1 MPLSDNLPLVVCPR
15 SNGEFDWV
23 TDDTANSFVED
34 GVLYLVPTLTTDVLT
49 DAQIQDGYTI
59 NLGDSCTASNK
70 TGPQCV
76 MTSNSTTGKILP
88 PVRSSRIST
97 QNKHSIRYG
106 KVQFEAK
113 MPTGDWIWPTV
124 RMSPVEDFYGPYPIS
139 GEIDVSLPP
148 CLPLVPS
155 ASLTNRFLPLIPS
168 QILMGRGNDASYPFR
183 GINYISSMLHWGPS
197 LNYDRY
203 YWTWGWTE
211 QRRAYYNAG
220 YHVYGLE
227 WTDKYLWTY
236 IDSRV
241 NQVVSL
247 DFKKQDF
254 FKRGKF
260 PKVVANGTDEITLVN
275 PWLKSDNNSA
285 PFDRSFYLSLNVA
298 VGGTSG
304 WFPDGLGE
312 KPWVDSA
319 STAQFD
325 VSAHPP
331 LRSRHERY

>member
-1 MPLSDNLPLVVCPR
+1 
-15 SNGEFDWV
+15 
-23 TDDTANSFVED
+23 
-34 GVLYLVPTLTTDVLT
+34 
-49 DAQIQDGYTI
+49 
-59 NLGDSCTASNK
+59 
-70 TGPQCV
+70 
-76 MTSNSTTGKILP
+76 
-88 PVRSSRIST
+88 
-97 QNKHSIRYG
+97 
-106 KVQFEAK
+106 
-113 MPTGDWIWPTV
+113 
-124 RMSPVEDFYGPYPIS
+124 
-139 GEIDVSLPP
+139 
-148 CLPLVPS
+148 
-155 ASLTNRFLPLIPS
+155 
-168 QILMGRGNDASYPFR
+168 MGRGNDASYPFR

-197 LNYDRY
+197 LAYDRY

-220 YHVYGLE
+220 FHVYGLE

-247 DFKKQDF
+247 DFKKKNF
-254 FKRGKF
+254 FKRGMF

-304 WFPDGLGE
+304 WFPDGVGE

-325 VSAHPP
+325 FYNATEKWSKTWPADHKQRGMAVKKLQMVSLYLSPSSAS
-331 LRSRHERY
+331 LRGSF